1 MARLPALRKRRV
13 APNHPAMSHT
23 LPAYGE
29 KRLPGINWYGMRTLY
44 MKEVR
49 RFLKVKTQTVLAPAV
64 TALLYLI
71 IFVVAMGR
79 SGTLALGVPYTDFI
93 VPGLIVMAMIQNSFA
108 NTVSTLTIGKVQ
120 GTIIDMLMPPL
131 SAGEILTALIA
142 GAVSR
147 GFMVGAGVW
156 IVVLLIPGVN
166 AGIQHLWAVLY
177 FGFMG
182 SVMLGLLGVLGG
194 LWAEKFDHSAAIQ
207 NFLIQPL
214 TFLSGTFYTLDKLPA
229 GWRDMSLANPFF
241 HIIDGFRYGFISAA
255 DAPLL
260 GGALLLLALNLLLW
274 AVAFVLL
281 KRGWKLRA

>member
-1 MARLPALRKRRV
+1 MTP
-13 APNHPAMSHT
+13 T

-29 KRLPGINWYGMRTLY
+29 KRVPGINWYGLKTLY
-44 MKEVR
+44 QKEVR
-49 RFLKVKTQTVLAPAV
+49 RFLKVKTQTVLAPAI

-79 SGTLALGVPYTDFI
+79 KGTLALGVPYPDFI

-120 GTIIDMLMPPL
+120 GTIIDILMPPL
-131 SAGEILTALIA
+131 SAGEVLTALVA
-142 GAVSR
+142 GGVTRAL
-147 GFMVGAGVW
+147 MVGLGVW
-156 IVVLLIPGVN
+156 VVVLLIPGVH
-166 AGIQHLWAVLY
+166 ATIQHVWAVGF
-177 FGFMG
+177 FGIMG
-182 SVMLGLLGVLGG
+182 AAMLALLGVLGG

-214 TFLSGTFYTLDKLPA
+214 TFLSGTFYTLDRLP
-229 GWRDMSLANPFF
+229 GHWRDVSLANPFF
-241 HIIDGFRYGFISAA
+241 HIIDGFRYGFIGQS

-260 GGALLLLALNLLLW
+260 LGGLLLLAINVLLW
-274 AVAFVLL
+274 ALAYVLI

>member
-1 MARLPALRKRRV
+1 MPSSLPAF
-13 APNHPAMSHT
+13 
-23 LPAYGE
+23 GE
-29 KRLPGINWYGMRTLY
+29 KRLPGINWYGMQTLF

-49 RFLKVKTQTVLAPAV
+49 RFLKVKTQTVLAPAI

-79 SGTLALGVPYTDFI
+79 NGTLALGVPYADFI

-120 GTIIDMLMPPL
+120 GTIIDILMPPL
-131 SAGEILTALIA
+131 SAGEILTSLVA
-142 GAVSR
+142 GAVTR
-147 GFMVGAGVW
+147 AFMVGIGVW
-156 IVVLLIPGVN
+156 VVVLLIPGVH
-166 AGIQHLWAVLY
+166 ATIQHIWAVLY
-177 FGFMG
+177 FSLMG
-182 SVMLGLLGVLGG
+182 AAMLALLGVLGG

-214 TFLSGTFYTLDKLPA
+214 TFLSGTFYTLDRLP
-229 GWRDMSLANPFF
+229 GHWRDVSLANPFF
-241 HIIDGFRYGFISAA
+241 HIIDGFRYGFIGAS

-260 GGALLLLALNLLLW
+260 WGALLLLGLNTLLW
-274 AVAFVLL
+274 ITAYILL